1 MKTSKKILAVIVSL
15 AIMATIATL
24 LASGAYAVFGL
35 SFWGIFELA
44 IGTQLIIPYLFENVW
59 EKYVLKKQI
68 DEYNSKPYK
77 QYPIKTAC
85 QHCGNLAVLNLD
97 LDDTEY
103 VCGNCHKHN
112 AVHVTFMT
120 AAIQTPVNTQVL

>member
-1 MKTSKKILAVIVSL
+1 MKTSKKILAILTSLTVVSG
-15 AIMATIATL
+15 IAALISTGGSML
-24 LASGAYAVFGL
+24 FGL
-35 SFWGIFELA
+35 PFWGIFTLVSA
-44 IGTQLIIPYLFENVW
+44 LQLIVPSIVDGLYA
-59 EKYVLKKQI
+59 KYILKKNI
-68 DEYNSKPYK
+68 DEYNNKPYK